1 MISCGIV
8 ILALIDKVFDMKVLL
23 FAILDHVDATEKLL
37 HKLSSQGYNG
47 TVIPTSGLHHVLPKF
62 EDTQSGAISL
72 ASMVDDLPSG
82 NLTLFIVIEEEK
94 VDELKQEIREATSNF
109 KKVKGGM
116 FILPLVDVEGSF

>member
-1 MISCGIV
+1 
-8 ILALIDKVFDMKVLL
+8 MKVLL
-23 FAILDHVDATEKLL
+23 FAILDHVDETEILL
-37 HKLSSQGYNG
+37 HKLSSEGYNG

-82 NLTLFIVIEEEK
+82 NLTLFIVIEQEK
-94 VDELKQEIREATSNF
+94 AETLKEEIRNATSNF

-116 FILPLVDVEGSF
+116 FILPLNEVEGSF

>member
-1 MISCGIV
+1 
-8 ILALIDKVFDMKVLL
+8 MKVLL

-72 ASMVDDLPSG
+72 ASMVEDLPSG

-94 VDELKQEIREATSNF
+94 VEELKQEATSNF

>member
-1 MISCGIV
+1 
-8 ILALIDKVFDMKVLL
+8 MKVLL

-37 HKLSSQGYNG
+37 HKLSSQGYN
-47 TVIPTSGLHHVLPKF
+47 GLHHVLPKF